1 MTGITASSSR
11 VAYALFSNLLDRGQ
25 AVDQTITEQ
34 DLDQDSLDYLQSL
47 GNNAGSEPD
56 LAIDGLTDSLLS
68 RLLRL
73 FSFGRS

>member
-1 MTGITASSSR
+1 M
-11 VAYALFSNLLDRGQ
+11 
-25 AVDQTITEQ
+25 DQTITEQ
-34 DLDQDSLDYLQSL
+34 DLDQDSREYLQSL
-47 GNNAGSEPD
+47 GSKAGEPD

>member
-1 MTGITASSSR
+1 M
-11 VAYALFSNLLDRGQ
+11 
-25 AVDQTITEQ
+25 DQTITEQ
-34 DLDQDSLDYLQSL
+34 DLDQDSRDYLQSL

-56 LAIDGLTDSLLS
+56 LAIDGLTDSRLS

>member
-1 MTGITASSSR
+1 M
-11 VAYALFSNLLDRGQ
+11 
-25 AVDQTITEQ
+25 DQTITEQ
-34 DLDQDSLDYLQSL
+34 DLDQDSRDYLQSL